1 MSKKGIEYAVFGIF
15 NETAGTYSGGTYLS
29 PVAAYNGNP
38 ARSSVKDYGDN
49 RVVETDNSVTGGT
62 LTVEFNHDQ
71 EDIYTMLLG
80 HQLETGES
88 TTKAILFNAN
98 DVAPYVGTG
107 AIGKSEGDYVA
118 KFYKKVQFAEPN
130 DENQTKQENTTFN
143 HVTLEG
149 EIFVL
154 ADGSWKETKRFSTL
168 AAAKAWLN
176 SKVGLTAE
184 PTIGLNA
191 TSINLTSGD
200 TFQLEAITN
209 QSPAPTI
216 TWASDTSATA
226 TVSNG
231 LVTAET
237 TVGTAVVTASMT
249 VGGKTYKAA
258 CAVNVAAAQA

>member
-15 NETAGTYSGGTYLS
+15 DETAGTYSGGKYLS
-29 PVAAYNGNP
+29 PVASYNGNP
-38 ARSSVKDYGDN
+38 TKSSVKDYGDN

-80 HQLETGES
+80 HQLESGEG
-88 TTKAILFNAN
+88 TDKAILFNAN

-168 AAAKAWLN
+168 AAAKTWLN
-176 SKVGLTAE
+176 GKVG
-184 PTIGLNA
+184 
-191 TSINLTSGD
+191 
-200 TFQLEAITN
+200 ITGSTGGN
-209 QSPAPTI
+209 P
-216 TWASDTSATA
+216 
-226 TVSNG
+226 G
-231 LVTAET
+231 
-237 TVGTAVVTASMT
+237 VG
-249 VGGKTYKAA
+249 
-258 CAVNVAAAQA
+258 